1 MQRVTKDEWVCA
13 SGVAG
18 SNCRIGQSSL
28 RRRDSHGGGG
38 SGSGGVAGRSAAAAV
53 QAIIDQQ
60 RVDAASQ
67 TEWDS
72 EAEEE
77 EPWEEGL
84 PVFAW

>member
-1 MQRVTKDEWVCA
+1 MNPSPSAPQAPAV
-13 SGVAG
+13 
-18 SNCRIGQSSL
+18 
-28 RRRDSHGGGG
+28 
-38 SGSGGVAGRSAAAAV
+38 VAGRSAAAAV

-72 EAEEE
+72 QAEEE